1 MLNYLEELNAPG
13 WLILFFIIL
22 LLTEGTLKLL
32 SSLWSYFATKVLKI
46 STSISRKKEIE
57 EIILNNQKEIQR
69 LDSEQKKDREASKE
83 ADKELREE
91 LNKTSA
97 KLDEINSL
105 VVSLHIDNLRVQIMD
120 FASACRS
127 RNYTRE
133 QYHEIFQLCEKYKV
147 LINRYHIENGVFV
160 VSLEIIKDR
169 YKELDEKHGFLEDK
183 IDQQQ

>member
-1 MLNYLEELNAPG
+1 MISNLETLNAPE
-13 WLILFFIIL
+13 WFIIIVL
-22 LLTEGTLKLL
+22 LLLVAEGFIKIG
-32 SSLWSYFATKVLKI
+32 SFLWGWFASKFLKI
-46 STSISRKKEIE
+46 QTSLSRKKALDDMLIVYQED
-57 EIILNNQKEIQR
+57 LNKIKADQV
-69 LDSEQKKDREASKE
+69 KDREASKQ
-83 ADKELREE
+83 ADVELRESLDE
-91 LNKTSA
+91 TNR

-120 FASACRS
+120 FASACRV

-169 YKELDEKHGFLEDK
+169 YKELDEKHGFLED
-183 IDQQQ
+183 ITDCPH